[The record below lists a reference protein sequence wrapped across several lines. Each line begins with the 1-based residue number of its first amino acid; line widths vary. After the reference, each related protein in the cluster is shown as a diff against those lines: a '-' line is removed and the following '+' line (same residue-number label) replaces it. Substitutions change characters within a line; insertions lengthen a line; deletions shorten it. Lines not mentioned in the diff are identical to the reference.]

1 MTENEVVAELSVNIA
16 IIGYSMNI
24 MIAQIAKREIMNIP
38 IPKTNEEVCDSLFRG
53 VNELIKEN
61 NEVNYPQTEDL
72 WASWAE

>member
-1 MTENEVVAELSVNIA
+1 MTENEVVAELSANIA

-24 MIAQIAKREIMNIP
+24 MIAQIAKREIMNN

-61 NEVNYPQTEDL
+61 NELKDRLKE
-72 WASWAE
+72 